1 MSMTF
6 SILLAVHLVLAVL
19 LISVILIQQGKGATA
34 GAAFGSGASATVFGA
49 RGSAS
54 FLTRTTAVLAV
65 LFLANSLLL
74 AHLYGQTLESRSLL
88 DRVEGPPA
96 AAGAPAEPAAPQADD
111 VPAPRAAADDDV
123 PVVPPASDERAG
135 DGAE

>member
-19 LISVILIQQGKGATA
+19 LIGIILMQQGKGATA

-54 FLTRTTAVLAV
+54 FLTRTTAVLAA
-65 LFLANSLLL
+65 LFLANSMLL
-74 AHLYGQTLESRSLL
+74 AHLYGRTLESSSLL
-88 DRVEGPPA
+88 DRVDEAPPA
-96 AAGAPAEPAAPQADD
+96 VTMPTPAVDDVPTVPAAEEEVPAAPGG
-111 VPAPRAAADDDV
+111 
-123 PVVPPASDERAG
+123 E
-135 DGAE
+135 

>member
-19 LISVILIQQGKGATA
+19 LIGIILMQQGKGATA

-54 FLTRTTAVLAV
+54 FLTRTTAVLAA
-65 LFLANSLLL
+65 LFLANSMLL
-74 AHLYGQTLESRSLL
+74 AHLYGRTLESHSLL
-88 DRVEGPPA
+88 DRVDEAPPA
-96 AAGAPAEPAAPQADD
+96 VSAPAPAVDD
-111 VPAPRAAADDDV
+111 VPAVPSADEEV
-123 PVVPPASDERAG
+123 PATPGGE
-135 DGAE
+135 